1 MFSSTEPFVNML
13 RQRGPKQGPIHPHF
27 QKKYTEERDKR
38 LRADGSA
45 QFVRL
50 ADSDRFKH
58 LQDDPWVD
66 HTALNAQAR
75 ALQDGDNIRFLV
87 LGAGFGGLLFAVRL
101 IEAGFAAEDIRL
113 VDDAGGFGGT
123 WYWNRFPGIMCDTES
138 YIYMPLL
145 EETGYMPQHKYAHGA
160 ELRGHAERI
169 AAQWGLAD
177 KALFRTRY
185 TRTAWDDAARRWTV
199 HLLET
204 RGRGRG
210 AETRAHTV
218 RAQFVF
224 AASGILIAPHIP
236 RLPGIEDFSGAC
248 FHTARWDYTITGG
261 TPTDWDLRALA
272 GKRVGIIG
280 TGATAVQAVPH
291 LARHAQRL
299 YVFQRTPP
307 SVDVRG
313 QRRTDPEEWRTTI
326 AAHKGWQRAR
336 CENFNARLVP
346 GPNRPEADLVAD
358 GWCHQPGY
366 AAILGGEATDA
377 GASPIG
383 GDPEAIA
390 RHVAALHAADVERAE
405 RVRAR
410 ADAIV
415 ANPQVAQSLKAWYP
429 VWCKRPTFHD
439 DYLPTFNRANVELV
453 DTDGR
458 GVNRATRAGVVANGV
473 EYALDMLI
481 FSTGYASPVAGGGSL
496 AARASV
502 EVRGRGGRSMDE
514 KWGKDGAATLH
525 GVATNGFPNFFLN
538 GPIQAGASA
547 SFTSMV
553 DITATHVAGILK
565 AAVGRVGESAAP
577 TDRLVIEVTRDAEE
591 AWSMEILKRAGWF
604 AAMSGCTPGY
614 LNNQGESDR
623 ADPQARIKGARLAPW
638 GEGIGSF
645 EKVLNAWQENSQLEG
660 LEISIN

>member
-1 MFSSTEPFVNML
+1 MSKEPAVTTPDPAL
-13 RQRGPKQGPIHPHF
+13 QE
-27 QKKYTEERDKR
+27 KYIEERDKR

-45 QFVRL
+45 QFIRL
-50 ADSDRFKH
+50 VDSDRFKH
-58 LQDDPWVD
+58 LEDDPWVD
-66 HTALNAQAR
+66 HTALNAQAP

-101 IEAGFAAEDIRL
+101 IEAGFAAADIRL

-145 EETGYMPQHKYAHGA
+145 EETGYMPQHKYSHGA
-160 ELRGHAERI
+160 ELREHAERI

-185 TRTAWDDAARRWTV
+185 TRAAWDDTARRWTV

-210 AETRAHTV
+210 AATRAHTV

-224 AASGILIAPHIP
+224 AASGILVAPHIP
-236 RLPGIEDFSGAC
+236 RLPGLEDFSGAC
-248 FHTARWDYTITGG
+248 FHTARWDYAITGG
-261 TPTDWDLRALA
+261 TPTDWNLRALA

-299 YVFQRTPP
+299 YVFQRTPS

-313 QRRTDPEEWRTTI
+313 QRRTDPEEWRTGI
-326 AAHKGWQRAR
+326 APHKGWQRAR
-336 CENFNARLVP
+336 CENFNARLAH

-366 AAILGGEATDA
+366 AAALGREATDA
-377 GASPIG
+377 GTSPIG
-383 GDPEAIA
+383 GDPDAIA

-415 ANPQVAQSLKAWYP
+415 VDPRVAQLLKAWYP

-439 DYLPTFNRANVELV
+439 DYLPAFNLANVELV

-458 GVNRATRAGVVANGV
+458 GLERGTSAGVMANGV
-473 EYALDMLI
+473 EYALDVLI
-481 FSTGYASPVAGGGSL
+481 FSTGYVAPGAGTGSPAGRGC
-496 AARASV
+496 A
-502 EVRGRGGRSMDE
+502 EVRGRGGRSMDD
-514 KWGKDGAATLH
+514 KWVEDGAATLH
-525 GVATNGFPNFFLN
+525 GVTTNGFPNFFFH
-538 GPIQAGASA
+538 GPSQGGASVI
-547 SFTSMV
+547 FTYMM
-553 DITATHVAGILK
+553 DTTATRVAGMLK
-565 AAVGRVGESAAP
+565 AAMARVGGGTAQM
-577 TDRLVIEVTRDAEE
+577 DRLVVEVTRDAEE
-591 AWSMEILKRAGWF
+591 AWSMEILKRASWF

-614 LNNQGESDR
+614 INNEGENDR
-623 ADPQARIKGARLAPW
+623 TDPQARMKAARRAPW

-645 EKVLNAWQENSQLEG
+645 VKVMNAWHDDGQLEG
-660 LEISIN
+660 LEISVN